1 MLPTDVYRAALN
13 SRPFPLALITQS
25 ECPLCDRLHLR
36 QYLKKSGHSSHK
48 PFGLA
53 QEILRDCEFAA
64 FLL

>member
-1 MLPTDVYRAALN
+1 MVIGEWPLLN
-13 SRPFPLALITQS
+13 
-25 ECPLCDRLHLR
+25 
-36 QYLKKSGHSSHK
+36 KSGHSSHK

>member
-1 MLPTDVYRAALN
+1 MN
-13 SRPFPLALITQS
+13 ETQKLKMEIGS
-25 ECPLCDRLHLR
+25 ECSLCDRLHLR